1 MWVLNWHEAV
11 LQHDFLTSGRLAR
24 DECIMPSKRRNA
36 GALVSV
42 IAAYLAAY
50 KLAQDMLPSI
60 SEFTVVAFAYKF
72 FFRSTTWC
80 AQGHLQ
86 SVYTHGSATATHLRP
101 I

>member
-1 MWVLNWHEAV
+1 M
-11 LQHDFLTSGRLAR
+11 QHNFLTAGRLAR

-50 KLAQDMLPSI
+50 KLAQDMLPST
-60 SEFTVVAFAYKF
+60 SEFTVVAFAYSF
-72 FFRSTTWC
+72 FFRSTTWSRTC

-86 SVYTHGSATATHLRP
+86 SVHTHGSATATHLRP